1 MKSSKTIS
9 AVVAV
14 TIVAS
19 SLLLALPANAA
30 GGGHWGA
37 GGGHWG
43 AGGGHWGAGGGRWG
57 AGGGRWGA
65 GGGNWGGGRWGGRW
79 GHNHWGWGGALAG
92 AAIVGA
98 IATAA
103 AANQGN
109 CQLAIYDGAG
119 NFIGYRQGNC

>member
-1 MKSSKTIS
+1 MKSTMLIS
-9 AVVAV
+9 VVMFGALLAR
-14 TIVAS
+14 ILVATAPAETRP
-19 SLLLALPANAA
+19 LLLGNGPNFRPGPNRPICGF
-30 GGGHWGA
+30 GGCRRHWHHGHWV
-37 GGGHWG
+37 
-43 AGGGHWGAGGGRWG
+43 
-57 AGGGRWGA
+57 
-65 GGGNWGGGRWGGRW
+65 
-79 GHNHWGWGGALAG
+79 WGGALAG

>member
-1 MKSSKTIS
+1 MKPTKLIS
-9 AVVAV
+9 AV
-14 TIVAS
+14 TIG
-19 SLLLALPANAA
+19 SLLMSALIATAPAEARPLWPGNGPNVRPGPNRPVCGF
-30 GGGHWGA
+30 GGCRRHWHHGHWA
-37 GGGHWG
+37 
-43 AGGGHWGAGGGRWG
+43 
-57 AGGGRWGA
+57 
-65 GGGNWGGGRWGGRW
+65 
-79 GHNHWGWGGALAG
+79 WGGALAG

>member
-1 MKSSKTIS
+1 MKPTKLIS
-9 AVVAV
+9 AL
-14 TIVAS
+14 TIG
-19 SLLLALPANAA
+19 SLLIAMAPADARPLWPGNGPNFRPGPNRPICGF
-30 GGGHWGA
+30 GGCRRHWHHGHWV
-37 GGGHWG
+37 
-43 AGGGHWGAGGGRWG
+43 
-57 AGGGRWGA
+57 
-65 GGGNWGGGRWGGRW
+65 
-79 GHNHWGWGGALAG
+79 WGGALAG

>member
-37 GGGHWG
+37 GGGH
-43 AGGGHWGAGGGRWG
+43 
-57 AGGGRWGA
+57 
-65 GGGNWGGGRWGGRW
+65 W